1 MDRNTLKE
9 LCDLHWLKTMVGSIS
24 EDFGCD
30 TEVNFDKCE
39 VEIGFESK
47 VNADIAFGEINEEL
61 NACGLSLKKVAWKC
75 SDTSMLCKIEEKDN
89 D

>member
-1 MDRNTLKE
+1 MDRKTLKE
-9 LCDLHWLKTMVGSIS
+9 LCDPHWLKTMVGSIS
-24 EDFGCD
+24 EDRGCES
-30 TEVNFDKCE
+30 EVNFDKCE